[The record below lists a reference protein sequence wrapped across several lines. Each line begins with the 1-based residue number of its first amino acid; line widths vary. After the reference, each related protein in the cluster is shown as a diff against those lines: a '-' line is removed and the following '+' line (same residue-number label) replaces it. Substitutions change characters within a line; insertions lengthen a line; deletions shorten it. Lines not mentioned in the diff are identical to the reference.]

1 MIVGQYVCVLTD
13 FSLRLSTSRCARG
26 PFPAKEAARR
36 TVGWP
41 TGWLADPPGCKYT
54 LVTVIVLLIMSVKRG
69 APLYEVREALLA
81 LLVRR
86 TEVKSALPASQS
98 TTAYV

>member
-1 MIVGQYVCVLTD
+1 
-13 FSLRLSTSRCARG
+13 
-26 PFPAKEAARR
+26 
-36 TVGWP
+36 
-41 TGWLADPPGCKYT
+41 
-54 LVTVIVLLIMSVKRG
+54 MSVKRG